1 MKTMMLRNSIC
12 AALMTATVFGG
23 FTAPALAATPSDQD
37 LEAQI
42 QEQERILAE
51 LNNKKKEARTDALQ
65 NQITSLSSQ
74 LEDLKKNSNNKYDA
88 KGAIDALAG
97 QIASLQEELDTQSE
111 AQEKLLASIEKLN
124 KMTTEMKNQQEQE
137 DRPVYTYR
145 SHSSSDSLVNPG
157 PRGNVSYTQDA
168 KNAQGNSTMLF
179 AYAPDQI
186 YKIYCRTGYLT
197 DIVLKK
203 GEKVS
208 FIGGG
213 DTSSWAVNSTTVDGT
228 PHIYIK
234 PVVQTSTTNLIITTD
249 KRSYQLIL
257 NTSDWYNPMVK
268 WTYGQEEAQA
278 AFYQK
283 QKDEQTIT
291 TKVSTSIDKLNFDYK
306 VKVKGSESYK
316 PSMVFDDG
324 EKTVIKFS
332 KSASKLP
339 ALFIKEKGHKEASM
353 ANFTIKDNCYIIDRV
368 IDRAELRYSDTDII
382 TITRND

>member
-23 FTAPALAATPSDQD
+23 FTAPAFAATPSDQD

-97 QIASLQEELDTQSE
+97 QIASLQEELDEQSK

-124 KMTTEMKNQQEQE
+124 KLTTQQNTEE
-137 DRPVYTYR
+137 RPVYTYR

-197 DIVLKK
+197 DIALKK

-283 QKDEQTIT
+283 QKD
-291 TKVSTSIDKLNFDYK
+291 
-306 VKVKGSESYK
+306 
-316 PSMVFDDG
+316 
-324 EKTVIKFS
+324 
-332 KSASKLP
+332 
-339 ALFIKEKGHKEASM
+339 
-353 ANFTIKDNCYIIDRV
+353 
-368 IDRAELRYSDTDII
+368 
-382 TITRND
+382 

>member
-145 SHSSSDSLVNPG
+145 SHSSSDSLVIPG
-157 PRGNVSYTQDA
+157 PRGNVS
-168 KNAQGNSTMLF
+168 
-179 AYAPDQI
+179 
-186 YKIYCRTGYLT
+186 
-197 DIVLKK
+197 
-203 GEKVS
+203 
-208 FIGGG
+208 
-213 DTSSWAVNSTTVDGT
+213 
-228 PHIYIK
+228 
-234 PVVQTSTTNLIITTD
+234 
-249 KRSYQLIL
+249 
-257 NTSDWYNPMVK
+257 
-268 WTYGQEEAQA
+268 
-278 AFYQK
+278 
-283 QKDEQTIT
+283 
-291 TKVSTSIDKLNFDYK
+291 
-306 VKVKGSESYK
+306 
-316 PSMVFDDG
+316 
-324 EKTVIKFS
+324 
-332 KSASKLP
+332 
-339 ALFIKEKGHKEASM
+339 
-353 ANFTIKDNCYIIDRV
+353 
-368 IDRAELRYSDTDII
+368 
-382 TITRND
+382 